1 MEPKVGPKR
10 KPGPPKG
17 VRVGGRQKG
26 TPNKVTGQLK
36 DMIMTALDDVGGIE
50 YLKKQA
56 NENAKTFL
64 LLLGRV
70 LPLQLTG
77 DAEQPLEHRFRWAES
92 IAEAVK
98 DPSRAEEP

>member
-17 VRVGGRQKG
+17 TRIGGRQKG

-36 DMIMTALDDVGGIE
+36 DMVMTALDNAGGIA
-50 YLKKQA
+50 YLTRQA
-56 NENAKTFL
+56 EENAKTFL

-70 LPLQLTG
+70 LPLQVTG
-77 DAEQPLEHRFRWAES
+77 DEDAPIELRLRWGSSASEGTS
-92 IAEAVK
+92 
-98 DPSRAEEP
+98 DPSGK

>member
-1 MEPKVGPKR
+1 VDPEPKVGPRR

-17 VRVGGRQKG
+17 VRIGGRKAG

-36 DMIMTALDDVGGIE
+36 DMIMTALDEVGGVD
-50 YLKKQA
+50 YLKFQA

-70 LPLQLTG
+70 LPMQVSS
-77 DAEQPLEHRFRWAES
+77 DPDQPFELVLRWGSSPSEGTS
-92 IAEAVK
+92 
-98 DPSRAEEP
+98 DPSAKS